1 MCVRGSP
8 SYIDFCPRT
17 ASPDP
22 VVTAAH
28 LVVLGDLH
36 SSLPPPLRH
45 SLPWGFA
52 YLCARTAGAELRE
65 YVCAHVGEKERASE
79 RARALE
85 RERCALSTSREAGG
99 GDPKRVALC
108 HFQAMA
114 RPALLRTPL
123 YVCARPPRSFQITSA
138 VPLSL
143 SLSLSLS
150 PSPRLPIHPPTSI
163 SACLS
168 LYHPQQGLRE
178 RAGVGEFRPAEAA
191 AATAAHLDRL
201 GLSKGGLETTSVC
214 VRLLVDGVS
223 MATPTLR
230 RPSPPGH
237 PLGGAR
243 PLSRSDARARG

>member
-85 RERCALSTSREAGG
+85 RERERERERGAHFRRAAKPGVGTRRGWHYVTFKPWRAPRSYGRLYMCALA
-99 GDPKRVALC
+99 
-108 HFQAMA
+108 H
-114 RPALLRTPL
+114 PA
-123 YVCARPPRSFQITSA
+123 AF
-138 VPLSL
+138 
-143 SLSLSLS
+143 
-150 PSPRLPIHPPTSI
+150 
-163 SACLS
+163 
-168 LYHPQQGLRE
+168 
-178 RAGVGEFRPAEAA
+178 
-191 AATAAHLDRL
+191 
-201 GLSKGGLETTSVC
+201 K
-214 VRLLVDGVS
+214 
-223 MATPTLR
+223 
-230 RPSPPGH
+230 
-237 PLGGAR
+237 
-243 PLSRSDARARG
+243 